1 MAPHEVLLERF
12 LHDKHS
18 RKEGIFKFITGRVAV
33 ENLPPNH
40 VYRWLVDWMNQQL
53 SDIGV
58 NSSGGRLL
66 PPIHFDLVEVLNDI
80 ASAHV
85 FEADALAFIV
95 VTRPMV
101 DEMLRLS
108 NALVEQN
115 RVFMRLQI
123 APEASSREIAQLLL
137 FMQFCIVTA
146 HEYSHLVRHWDNSQP
161 VDRVESLSQ
170 AQELDADGYGI
181 YHDLAYF
188 FQGRGRLLTSE
199 WLKISYDT
207 ALENSILDCYLL
219 SMMLQFCTR
228 WAWKTQLVGWWC

>member
-1 MAPHEVLLERF
+1 MVPPEVLLERS

-33 ENLPPNH
+33 ENLAPNH
-40 VYRWLVDWMNQQL
+40 IYRWLVDWMNQQL

-58 NSSGGRLL
+58 NSSGGHLL
-66 PPIHFDLVEVLNDI
+66 SPIHFDLVQVLNHI

-85 FEADALAFIV
+85 FEADALTFIV

-101 DEMLRLS
+101 DEMFRLS
-108 NALVEQN
+108 HALVEQN
-115 RVFMRLQI
+115 RPFMRLQI
-123 APEASSREIAQLLL
+123 APDASFREIAQLLL

-146 HEYSHLVRHWDNSQP
+146 HEYSHLVRHWDDSQP
-161 VDRVESLSQ
+161 VDVGESLSQ

-188 FQGRGRLLTSE
+188 FQGRGRLLTSQ
-199 WLKISYDT
+199 WLRMSYDKALTQFLT
-207 ALENSILDCYLL
+207 AICS
-219 SMMLQFCTR
+219 R
-228 WAWKTQLVGWWC
+228 